1 MCHVIFSWMVLQDFF
16 REMTDQDVRKRI
28 YEENKNLMEQD
39 MAPFGFIVSSDEE
52 ETIVD
57 KDGNVWNVDE
67 YGTKQY
73 EVDYMM
79 PYI

>member
-1 MCHVIFSWMVLQDFF
+1 MVLQDFF

>member
-16 REMTDQDVRKRI
+16 REMTDLDVRKKI
-28 YEENKNLMEQD
+28 YDERKNEMEQD
-39 MAPFGFIVSSDEE
+39 MAPFGFIETGLEEDTFVDE
-52 ETIVD
+52 
-57 KDGNVWNVDE
+57 DGNQWRVDE

-73 EVDYMM
+73 EVEYMM